1 MAANRFLMGRSL
13 GRHVRA
19 WVGERAVLARKAGPL
34 LRLSRS
40 VLRKLEWSWPLGVMA
55 LLLPS
60 AARADDAT
68 DLEGLLS
75 ENVVS
80 GASKSS
86 ELASDAPAT
95 TSVLTAADMR
105 RYGIRSLAEAID
117 FLGMG
122 VIT

>member
-1 MAANRFLMGRSL
+1 
-13 GRHVRA
+13 
-19 WVGERAVLARKAGPL
+19 
-34 LRLSRS
+34 
-40 VLRKLEWSWPLGVMA
+40 MA